1 MYIILDKDLNR
12 IGSLSL
18 DGHGSCPFYQDEIDI
33 QIAGEDGGNALDTEK
48 STFNTDSAM
57 STKSWGHTLTSIYVP
72 AGYPE
77 TDMIANGNSLAYKDE
92 LTEKWYIMRLTDVTD
107 VLDASGT
114 HLKSA
119 VGVNLAIWNLTH
131 TMSKATTL
139 TRATCEEAF
148 RWLLQDSTWT
158 IGELNYTGGTATIT
172 FDKTASAQSMLQTLC
187 QTYDCEVDA
196 YVQFDKTGRIIQKR
210 IDIVAEMGQDLGAT
224 VRYAEDLTNITRV
237 VSDGALYT
245 KLFVY
250 GANDAT
256 IDSVNGGRGYV
267 TDEKANDLYGAN
279 ILGDKHKTYLEGS
292 VTSETIANKTSLLAW
307 GKNVLSKYNHP
318 RAVYTIDVNSGF
330 TAQLGDT
337 IKVIDEVMNPVLS
350 LTSRVIQK
358 KISQADPNTNQVV
371 LGEFVA
377 VTIKTSSLID
387 RLQANQTN
395 IVNLINEAQKNGKA
409 LTIELMT
416 PDGTDWGQNDK
427 VKRVIARVFIN
438 GQNVTTYFE
447 KKAFLWTK
455 TDENGIHDD
464 EWETKQLASGN
475 YLEINPDVIGNI
487 MCQIEL
493 DKYSVSAEVEFIED
507 DATKYFVVNDWV
519 NHWGDPK
526 EGSIQYMQIDKK
538 NGYIYASLEYKGSQ
552 QAPAPS
558 VDTHFARFTTAGVYV
573 DSMILQGGGHGSSF
587 GLEFIADKPVLWTN
601 LSDYSQ
607 STYTAYVAK
616 VPYQANKVIPFSDS
630 SITKLTKSGYFGRI
644 NLDDANGKV
653 LATHTNGDILVADKK
668 DVLAGKWKTNYLSN
682 VSNYGVRLE
691 KQTLQSNV
699 MDYPYVFFN
708 TGNADQSDKQMVYCV
723 NVITKSLVFAH
734 EYVYSTIT
742 NPLMRAEPQTVGIL
756 VNGKAKSLVHG
767 FSTRMTAEAEHLDET
782 LWLTPLTY
790 RVDDT
795 SVPSYPDEPS

>member
-1 MYIILDKDLNR
+1 M
-12 IGSLSL
+12 
-18 DGHGSCPFYQDEIDI
+18 
-33 QIAGEDGGNALDTEK
+33 
-48 STFNTDSAM
+48 
-57 STKSWGHTLTSIYVP
+57 
-72 AGYPE
+72 
-77 TDMIANGNSLAYKDE
+77 
-92 LTEKWYIMRLTDVTD
+92 
-107 VLDASGT
+107 
-114 HLKSA
+114 
-119 VGVNLAIWNLTH
+119 
-131 TMSKATTL
+131 
-139 TRATCEEAF
+139 
-148 RWLLQDSTWT
+148 
-158 IGELNYTGGTATIT
+158 
-172 FDKTASAQSMLQTLC
+172 
-187 QTYDCEVDA
+187 
-196 YVQFDKTGRIIQKR
+196 
-210 IDIVAEMGQDLGAT
+210 
-224 VRYAEDLTNITRV
+224 
-237 VSDGALYT
+237 
-245 KLFVY
+245 
-250 GANDAT
+250 
-256 IDSVNGGRGYV
+256 
-267 TDEKANDLYGAN
+267 
-279 ILGDKHKTYLEGS
+279 
-292 VTSETIANKTSLLAW
+292 
-307 GKNVLSKYNHP
+307 
-318 RAVYTIDVNSGF
+318 
-330 TAQLGDT
+330 
-337 IKVIDEVMNPVLS
+337 
-350 LTSRVIQK
+350 
-358 KISQADPNTNQVV
+358 
-371 LGEFVA
+371 
-377 VTIKTSSLID
+377 
-387 RLQANQTN
+387 
-395 IVNLINEAQKNGKA
+395 
-409 LTIELMT
+409 
-416 PDGTDWGQNDK
+416 
-427 VKRVIARVFIN
+427 
-438 GQNVTTYFE
+438 
-447 KKAFLWTK
+447 
-455 TDENGIHDD
+455 
-464 EWETKQLASGN
+464 
-475 YLEINPDVIGNI
+475 
-487 MCQIEL
+487 
-493 DKYSVSAEVEFIED
+493 EFIED